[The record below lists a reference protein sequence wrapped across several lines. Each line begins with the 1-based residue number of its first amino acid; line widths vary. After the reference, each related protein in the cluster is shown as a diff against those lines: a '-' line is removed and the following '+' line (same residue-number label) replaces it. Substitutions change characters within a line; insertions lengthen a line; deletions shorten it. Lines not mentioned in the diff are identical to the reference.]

1 MRMYK
6 NLKIAAKLII
16 GFIIV
21 AVIAGVV
28 GVVGIINIQKIN
40 ALDTDMYERHTS
52 TMPDLANIAR
62 TYLRERVSMR
72 DLYLE
77 EDAGERQTIIDSF
90 AASDEQIEISKA
102 NFQKGIRTEDM
113 QSLFDE
119 LCRNLDEFTPFRDS
133 IVDLIQAGQTE
144 EAFDL
149 MMGSKGQEIADNMQ
163 KATDSLMELKTLRAK
178 EASDSNTAAAMTA
191 TVTMI
196 IVVAGGVFIAILL
209 GVFISRMISKPVNKM
224 VLAAD
229 RLALGDVNVNVTADT
244 EDEIGRLAE
253 AFAGMVEN
261 IKKQA
266 LTTERIAAGDLTVM
280 VEVRSENDLLGKKL
294 AEMVEKNNEIMTN
307 INNASEQV
315 AAGSQQVSDS
325 SIALSQGATE
335 QASTVEE
342 LSASIE
348 EISSQTK
355 LNAQN
360 ADQANKLA
368 ELSKTNAMQG
378 NSQMKEMLTAM
389 EDINASSS
397 NIYKIIKVIDDI
409 AFQTNILALNAAV
422 EAARA
427 GQHGKGFAVVA
438 EEVRTLA
445 ARSAS
450 AAKETAEMI
459 EGSIKKV
466 DGGTKIARDTAEALN
481 DIVKSIDQVAV
492 LVNDI
497 ALASNEQA
505 AGISQINQAILQVSQ
520 VVQSN
525 SATSE
530 ESAAASEELSSQAA
544 MLKEMV
550 AKFRLRKLG
559 DNYGRYDTMS
569 QEVLKMLDNLSSK
582 SKSDFNQREEE
593 TEKGNWD
600 GKGAEKKIALSDR
613 EFGKY

>member
-6 NLKIAAKLII
+6 NLKIAAKLIV
-16 GFIIV
+16 GFVIV

-28 GVVGIINIQKIN
+28 GAVGIYNIQKIN

-52 TMPDLANIAR
+52 TMPDLADIAR
-62 TYLRERVSMR
+62 TYLRQRVSVR

-77 EDAGERQTIIDSF
+77 EDAAERQTIIDSF
-90 AASDEQIEISKA
+90 KESDNQIEISKD

-113 QSLFDE
+113 QTLFDE
-119 LCRNLDEFTPFRDS
+119 LCRNLDEFVPYRDS
-133 IVDLIQAGQTE
+133 IIELIQAGKMD
-144 EAFDL
+144 EALDL
-149 MMGSKGQEIADNMQ
+149 MMGSKGKEIGDNMQ
-163 KATDSLMELKTLRAK
+163 KSTDSLMELKTLRAK
-178 EASDSNTAAAMTA
+178 EASDNNTAAAMTA

-196 IVVAGGVFIAILL
+196 IVVAAGVLMAILL
-209 GVFISRMISKPVNKM
+209 GVLISRMISKPVNKM
-224 VLAAD
+224 VLAAGQ
-229 RLALGDVNVNVTADT
+229 LALGDVNANVTADT
-244 EDEIGRLAE
+244 KDEIGRLAE
-253 AFAGMVEN
+253 AFAGMVDN

-266 LTTERIAAGDLTVM
+266 LTAERIAAGDLTVM

-294 AEMVEKNNEIMTN
+294 SEMVEKNNEIMTN

-378 NSQMKEMLTAM
+378 NTQMKEMLKAM
-389 EDINASSS
+389 EDINEASS

-466 DGGTKIARDTAEALN
+466 DGGTKIAKDTAVALN
-481 DIVKSIDQVAV
+481 DIVNSIDQVAV

-497 ALASNEQA
+497 ALASNDQA
-505 AGISQINQAILQVSQ
+505 AGISQINQAILQVSE

-530 ESAAASEELSSQAA
+530 ESAAASEELSSQSV

-550 AKFRLRKLG
+550 GKFKLRKLE
-559 DNYGRYDTMS
+559 DSYGRFNNKS
-569 QEVLKMLDNLSSK
+569 HNVLKMLDNFSSGNTNE
-582 SKSDFNQREEE
+582 FNLQEGE
-593 TEKGNWD
+593 TEKGSRDSKWAD
-600 GKGAEKKIALSDR
+600 KKITLTDR